1 MRIFNRNSE
10 GYPDP
15 TAGEA
20 FSHITRE
27 ENQIR
32 RQEALSRKEREWQA
46 QSVQRKQETMEM
58 LKHLDETNGWTLG
71 WTNPNRADRSKRK
84 ETLVSFFCIVNYD
97 CYTRSFLVIVHSLI
111 MIPCQEC
118 PLNSVPG
125 CHSIFSLTISSASL
139 RKASILSR
147 SSKHFLTLSIILSSV
162 PCKGS

>member
-1 MRIFNRNSE
+1 MISVSGTLSVKNSTKNPSMTSLRKWEWRVINNYKEVLYVIEGISIFPYRI
-10 GYPDP
+10 
-15 TAGEA
+15 
-20 FSHITRE
+20 
-27 ENQIR
+27 
-32 RQEALSRKEREWQA
+32 
-46 QSVQRKQETMEM
+46 
-58 LKHLDETNGWTLG
+58 
-71 WTNPNRADRSKRK
+71 
-84 ETLVSFFCIVNYD
+84 LVSFFCIVNYD
-97 CYTRSFLVIVHSLI
+97 CYTRSFFVIVHSLI